1 MNEITK
7 TIADQINA
15 KELHFAK
22 FKLMNDDKTNTIY
35 VNKGVKTIQIKYDE
49 GSDTYILTKLKK
61 GEVVDVL
68 ENTYFED
75 LQNII
80 SEFFKFEY
88 VMERLFA
95 SNHEG
100 ESMLNAAK
108 NNDKEMMDRLEE
120 KAKNGEQ
127 IRIT

>member
-1 MNEITK
+1 MNEITT
-7 TIADQINA
+7 TIAKQVNA
-15 KELHFAK
+15 KELNFAK
-22 FKLMNDDKTNTIY
+22 FKLISDDKRNTIY
-35 VNKGVKTIQIKYDE
+35 INKGVKTIKIEYDD
-49 GSDTYILTKLKK
+49 GSDTYNLTKLKK
-61 GEVVDVL
+61 GKVVDDL
-68 ENTYFED
+68 QNIYGED

-88 VMERLFA
+88 VMEQFFA

-108 NNDKEMMDRLEE
+108 NNDNEMMNRLEE
-120 KAKNGEQ
+120 RAKNGEQ